1 MRQLIDKNNNRF
13 QQPSKNIS
21 GIPGS
26 GQAGNTVVLLPW
38 LCEHHV
44 SGEGTPQDASLEAR
58 KLMSWYG
65 LLYASG
71 RWGCSLAASKGGK
84 GLERQQGEQ
93 ALNSSGALGT
103 LAGGWRV
110 QSCPW

>member
-1 MRQLIDKNNNRF
+1 MRQVIDKNNNRF
-13 QQPSKNIS
+13 QQRSENIS

-38 LCEHHV
+38 LCERHV

-71 RWGCSLAASKGGK
+71 LWGCSLTASKGGK

-93 ALNSSGALGT
+93 ALNSNGALGT
-103 LAGGWRV
+103 LAEGWQV